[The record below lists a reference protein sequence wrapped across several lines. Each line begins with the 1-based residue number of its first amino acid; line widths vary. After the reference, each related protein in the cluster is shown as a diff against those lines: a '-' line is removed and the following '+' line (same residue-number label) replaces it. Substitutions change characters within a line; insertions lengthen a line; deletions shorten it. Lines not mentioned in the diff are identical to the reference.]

1 MKLGGGIDRRS
12 LLFFEMKTEIL
23 SVSLFAALA
32 LTGCTVDPATGE
44 SALFGAIPISAETE
58 EAVLAAAENAA
69 GAAEQSGGLLGIAGV
84 LAGTAIAWWRRR
96 KELASA
102 SDADKAKLAA
112 LSLIDGIDAV
122 AAKIEATQA
131 ADAPWTPTREELLAV
146 IAAAQDRAGTRE
158 TVNALRAGTA
168 TEKGA

>member
-1 MKLGGGIDRRS
+1 
-12 LLFFEMKTEIL
+12 MKTEIL
-23 SVSLFAALA
+23 SFSLFALLA

-58 EAVLAAAENAA
+58 EAVLTAAENAA
-69 GAAEQSGGLLGIAGV
+69 GAAEQSGGLLGVAGV

-122 AAKIEATQA
+122 AAKIEATKECGA
-131 ADAPWTPTREELLAV
+131 SWTPTRDELLAV
-146 IAAAQDRAGTRE
+146 IAAAQERAGTRDA
-158 TVNALRAGTA
+158 VNALRK
-168 TEKGA
+168 KGEENG

>member
-1 MKLGGGIDRRS
+1 MKAKID
-12 LLFFEMKTEIL
+12 FFTRIAL
-23 SVSLFAALA
+23 PALAAAAALA
-32 LTGCTVDPATGE
+32 GCTVDPATGE

-58 EAVLAAAENAA
+58 EAALTAAENAA
-69 GAAEQSGGLLGIAGV
+69 DAAAQSGGLLGVAGV

-112 LSLIDGIDAV
+112 LSLIDGIDAA

-158 TVNALRAGTA
+158 TVNALRAEA
-168 TEKGA
+168 ASSSSEKAA

>member
-1 MKLGGGIDRRS
+1 
-12 LLFFEMKTEIL
+12 MKTEIL
-23 SVSLFAALA
+23 SFSLFALLA

-44 SALFGAIPISAETE
+44 SALFGAIPISAGTE
-58 EAVLAAAENAA
+58 EAVLTAAENAA
-69 GAAEQSGGLLGIAGV
+69 GAAEQSGGLLGVAGV

-112 LSLIDGIDAV
+112 LSLIDGIDGV

-131 ADAPWTPTREELLAV
+131 ADAPWTRDELLAV
-146 IAAAQDRAGTRE
+146 IAAAQDRAGTRDA
-158 TVNALRAGTA
+158 VNALRGDAA
-168 TEKGA
+168 SASKEKGA

>member
-1 MKLGGGIDRRS
+1 
-12 LLFFEMKTEIL
+12 MKTRFEFFSSIAL
-23 SVSLFAALA
+23 PALAAAAA

-44 SALFGAIPISAETE
+44 SALFGVVPISAGTE
-58 EAVLAAAENAA
+58 EAALAAAENAA
-69 GAAEQSGGLLGIAGV
+69 VEAEQSGGLLGVAGV

-122 AAKIEATQA
+122 AAKIEATKESGGS
-131 ADAPWTPTREELLAV
+131 WTPTRDELLAV
-146 IAAAQDRAGTRE
+146 IAAAQERAGTRDA
-158 TVNALRAGTA
+158 VNALRK
-168 TEKGA
+168 KGEENG